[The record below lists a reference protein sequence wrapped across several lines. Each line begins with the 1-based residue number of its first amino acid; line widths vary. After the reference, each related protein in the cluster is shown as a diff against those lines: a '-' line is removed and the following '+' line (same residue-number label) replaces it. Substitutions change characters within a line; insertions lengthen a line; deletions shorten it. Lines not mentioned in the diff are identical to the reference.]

1 MNVDLVVFDLDFTLW
16 DAGGTWCDHLS
27 PPFKICSKGVSDNQG
42 RIVNLYSDAME
53 IFQAIE
59 DNDIPMAIASR
70 TEEPEWAR
78 HLLDLLGIRKKFK
91 YEEIFPDSKITHFNN
106 LHEKSGIPF
115 KKMIFF
121 DDESRNIKEVG
132 NLGVRCHLL
141 NEGIN
146 LKEFRLLFHS

>member
-1 MNVDLVVFDLDFTLW
+1 MKLIMESWKKFTESLNEQEQK
-16 DAGGTWCDHLS
+16 T
-27 PPFKICSKGVSDNQG
+27 SDVQK
-42 RIVNLYSDAME
+42 S
-53 IFQAIE
+53 
-59 DNDIPMAIASR
+59 
-70 TEEPEWAR
+70 EPKPSSA
-78 HLLDLLGIRKKFK
+78 KKFK
-91 YEEIFPDSKITHFNN
+91 YEEIFPDSKVTHFNN

>member
-1 MNVDLVVFDLDFTLW
+1 
-16 DAGGTWCDHLS
+16 
-27 PPFKICSKGVSDNQG
+27 
-42 RIVNLYSDAME
+42 ME

-78 HLLDLLGIRKKFK
+78 QLLDLLRIREKFK
-91 YEEIFPDSKITHFNN
+91 YEEIFPDSKVTHFNK

>member
-1 MNVDLVVFDLDFTLW
+1 MKLKRRLQIALLSIVFGVIVLGL
-16 DAGGTWCDHLS
+16 
-27 PPFKICSKGVSDNQG
+27 KIGAYLLTGS
-42 RIVNLYSDAME
+42 IALYSDALE

-91 YEEIFPDSKITHFNN
+91 YEEIFPDSKVTHFNN

-146 LKEFRLLFHS
+146 LKEFGLLFHS